1 MADPDRYHLLTA
13 GGDMAALT
21 FQQLAGACRR
31 LADRGRMAQVVADAV
46 KDCEP
51 VAAAG
56 VKLCFVEQ
64 KTPDGEAW
72 PKLKHKRPGE
82 DGIGEALR
90 DTGRLMASIVAVAN
104 GTSLTVGTNRI
115 GARLL
120 HYGGVV
126 VPVNAK
132 FLCIPATVEAKRA
145 KSPRNFDGRLIPM
158 IRKGGISGVLIGPVP
173 EGVRP
178 TAIQLTLL
186 EVQFYMTKRVEV
198 PSRRFV
204 GFSKVTVEIITIHVR
219 ARCLAWIWEGG

>member
-1 MADPDRYHLLTA
+1 
-13 GGDMAALT
+13 MAALT
-21 FQQLAGACRR
+21 FQQLARACRR
-31 LADRGRMAQVVADAV
+31 LADRGRMANVMAEAI
-46 KDCEP
+46 KECEP
-51 VAAAG
+51 VAVAG
-56 VKLCFVEQ
+56 VKQCFVEQ
-64 KTPDGEAW
+64 KTPDGEPW
-72 PKLKHKRPGE
+72 PRLKYKRPGE
-82 DGIGEALR
+82 AELGEALR

-158 IRKGGISGVLIGPVP
+158 IRKGGLGGVLLGPVP
-173 EGVRP
+173 EGIRP
-178 TAIQLTLL
+178 TRIQLTLL

-204 GFSKVTVEIITIHVR
+204 GFSKTTVEIITIHVR
-219 ARCLAWIWEGG
+219 DRCLTWIWEGD